1 MSQPT
6 PTDREM
12 EILKILWERGPS
24 TVREVYEVMRK
35 EEDLAQG
42 TVQTFL
48 RIMTGKGFVSFET
61 RGRSF
66 VYRATYSRKRSV
78 SAYLQQVFDGA
89 VGQLVA
95 QALSVKSPSDAEIQ
109 ELELLIR
116 EIRENRD
123 SRSKRKS

>member
-12 EILKILWERGPS
+12 EILKILWDIGPA
-24 TVREVYEVMRK
+24 TVRDVYEVMRK
-35 EEDLAQG
+35 HENLAQG

-48 RIMTGKGFVSFET
+48 RIMTTKGFVTFET

-78 SAYLQQVFDGA
+78 SAFLNQVFDGA

-95 QALSVKSPSDAEIQ
+95 QALSVKSPNDQEIE
-109 ELELLIR
+109 ELETLVR
-116 EIRENRD
+116 ELRQNRD
-123 SRSKRKS
+123 GRAKRRS

>member
-12 EILKILWERGPS
+12 EILKILWEIGPA
-24 TVREVYEVMRK
+24 TVRQVYEIMRQH
-35 EEDLAQG
+35 DNLAQG

-48 RIMTGKGFVSFET
+48 RIMTTKGFVTFET
-61 RGRSF
+61 QGRSF

-78 SAYLQQVFDGA
+78 SAFLNQVFDGA

-95 QALSVKSPSDAEIQ
+95 QALSVKSLNNQEIE
-109 ELELLIR
+109 ELETLVR
-116 EIRENRD
+116 ELRQTHD
-123 SRSKRKS
+123 SRAKRRS

>member
-12 EILKILWERGPS
+12 DILKILWDIGPA
-24 TVREVYEVMRK
+24 TVRDVYEIMRTH
-35 EEDLAQG
+35 ENIAQG

-48 RIMTGKGFVSFET
+48 RIMTAKGFATFET

-78 SAYLQQVFDGA
+78 SAFLNQVFDGA

-95 QALSVKSPSDAEIQ
+95 QALSVKSPSEKEIQ
-109 ELELLIR
+109 ELEKLIR
-116 EIRENRD
+116 ELRQNRD
-123 SRSKRKS
+123 SRAKRRS

>member
-6 PTDREM
+6 PTDREL
-12 EILKILWERGPS
+12 EILKILWDIGPA
-24 TVREVYEVMRK
+24 TVRDVYEVMRK
-35 EEDLAQG
+35 HENLAQG

-48 RIMTGKGFVSFET
+48 RIMTTKGFVTFET

-78 SAYLQQVFDGA
+78 SAFLNQVFDGA

-95 QALSVKSPSDAEIQ
+95 QALSVKSPNDQEIE
-109 ELELLIR
+109 ELETLVR
-116 EIRENRD
+116 ELRQNRD
-123 SRSKRKS
+123 GRAKRRS